1 MKDKIRMEK
10 LLKSILLKYKIK
22 DKIKV
27 RFVKKTFYNH
37 KGIKP
42 LMGLNK
48 NIILVYINNF
58 PCKINKVKNEYL
70 RKILKHELI
79 HYLCANSPKVKELRI
94 INQLI
99 DG

>member
-1 MKDKIRMEK
+1 
-10 LLKSILLKYKIK
+10 
-22 DKIKV
+22 
-27 RFVKKTFYNH
+27 
-37 KGIKP
+37 
-42 LMGLNK
+42 MGLNK

-79 HYLCANSPKVKELRI
+79 HYLCANSPKVKVLRT
-94 INQLI
+94 INKLI